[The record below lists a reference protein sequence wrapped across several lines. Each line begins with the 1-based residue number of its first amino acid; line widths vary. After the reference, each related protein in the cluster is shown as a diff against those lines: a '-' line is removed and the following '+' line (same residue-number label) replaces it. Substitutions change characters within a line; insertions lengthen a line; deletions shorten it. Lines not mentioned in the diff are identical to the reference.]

1 MRTRVKVCCMQSVG
15 EVRAAVSAGADA
27 LGFVGEMPSG
37 PGPIGEVQAHEAAS
51 ACPPGVSPVLL
62 TSREDPHAIVD
73 HARSAGVGVV
83 QLVRHL
89 DPVVHVA
96 LRRVASWLRLIQVVH
111 VEDEH
116 ALELSRSYAGLADA
130 LLLDS
135 GRPALTVAELGGTG
149 RPHDWTV
156 SRRIVQASPVP
167 VWLAGGLT
175 PGNVGEAIEQ
185 VNPFGVD
192 LCTGVRTAGRLDA
205 RKLSAFFHAVRVAKL
220 G

>member
-1 MRTRVKVCCMQSVG
+1 MRVRVKVCGMHSAG

-37 PGPIGEVQAHEAAS
+37 PGPVDETQAREAAA

-62 TSREDPHAIVD
+62 TSRDDPLAIAD
-73 HARSAGVGVV
+73 HASAVGVGAV

-89 DPVVHVA
+89 DPGVHAA
-96 LRRVASWLRLIQVVH
+96 LRRAAPWLRLIQVIH
-111 VEDEH
+111 VEDEQSLDL
-116 ALELSRSYAGLADA
+116 ARGYAQVADA

-135 GRPALTVAELGGTG
+135 GRPAMTVAELGGTG
-149 RPHDWTV
+149 RTHDWNL
-156 SRRIVQASPVP
+156 SRRIVQSSPVP

-175 PGNVGEAIEQ
+175 PANVGEAIEQ

-205 RKLSAFFHAVRVAKL
+205 RKLSSFFHAVRTAK
-220 G
+220 GG

>member
-1 MRTRVKVCCMQSVG
+1 M
-15 EVRAAVSAGADA
+15 
-27 LGFVGEMPSG
+27 
-37 PGPIGEVQAHEAAS
+37 
-51 ACPPGVSPVLL
+51 
-62 TSREDPHAIVD
+62 
-73 HARSAGVGVV
+73 
-83 QLVRHL
+83 
-89 DPVVHVA
+89 
-96 LRRVASWLRLIQVVH
+96 VH

-192 LCTGVRTAGRLDA
+192 LCTGVRTAGRRDA
-205 RKLSAFFHAVRVAKL
+205 RKRSAFFQAVRVAKL